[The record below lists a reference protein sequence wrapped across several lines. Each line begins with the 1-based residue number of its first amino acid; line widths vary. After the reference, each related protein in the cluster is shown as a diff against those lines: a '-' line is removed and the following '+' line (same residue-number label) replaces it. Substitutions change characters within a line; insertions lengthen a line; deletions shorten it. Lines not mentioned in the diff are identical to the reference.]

1 MQDRQLHQSAT
12 CPGITNHVA
21 MPFPDFSL
29 KSWSKQVASTH
40 RMDEETFCC
49 AQIHYRVGGRASPF
63 EEDEESQEKPI
74 DESSDPLVCV
84 FYHAAKGLDKLM
96 KSVNEDFHTKDAPRP
111 LLN

>member
-1 MQDRQLHQSAT
+1 
-12 CPGITNHVA
+12 
-21 MPFPDFSL
+21 
-29 KSWSKQVASTH
+29 
-40 RMDEETFCC
+40 MDEETFCC

-63 EEDEESQEKPI
+63 EEDEESQEKAI

-84 FYHAAKGLDKLM
+84 FYHAVKGLDKLM